1 MSHQDGL
8 NGVVDFESLPRAIKM
23 PSKRLSQP
31 SSSHLQLLNGLPLD
45 FVWILPRFIDHFGD
59 ILGSKI
65 VSQIRSRS
73 CDLLRLIC
81 CSFLRIRLY
90 HQFMQTCKNHSKTYG
105 FYTFALTLSF
115 HASRSYRQQESKKSD
130 QNTSIFWLKNLIKI
144 DRNRNRIRVSTFKPF
159 L

>member
-1 MSHQDGL
+1 M
-8 NGVVDFESLPRAIKM
+8 DFESLRRAIKM

-31 SSSHLQLLNGLPLD
+31 SSTHLHLLNGLPLD
-45 FVWILPRFIDHFGD
+45 FVWILHRFIDHFGD

-65 VSQIRSRS
+65 VSQIRSRL

-90 HQFMQTCKNHSKTYG
+90 HQFTQTCKNHSKTFG

-115 HASRSYRQQESKKSD
+115 RSSRSYRQQESRKSD
-130 QNTSIFWLKNLIKI
+130 QKTAIFGLKNLIKI
-144 DRNRNRIRVSTFKPF
+144 NRNRNRI
-159 L
+159 